1 MLQHMYL
8 SMASS
13 PSRHISSQI
22 TLSKI
27 SRWHGRQSIYYPC
40 SLYMYWLNQYANTSW
55 WVDTQN
61 TSKETLLAFYHI
73 HHKTITHFTKLKI
86 FNTDTMISLKKI
98 HMEFTLYKVISIQG
112 FAKTF
117 TIVYSKYQ
125 ML

>member
-1 MLQHMYL
+1 
-8 SMASS
+8 
-13 PSRHISSQI
+13 
-22 TLSKI
+22 
-27 SRWHGRQSIYYPC
+27 
-40 SLYMYWLNQYANTSW
+40 MYWLNQYANTSW

-86 FNTDTMISLKKI
+86 VNTDTMISLKKI